1 MEGKLAPEPT
11 NHHNRNNL
19 QGPSGDSDQSAPG
32 PPVSTTLSSG
42 PHMVFSPPTPLGR
55 RKRASVTCS
64 TSRRNPQR
72 TAARGRKKP
81 DQTTRGPGR
90 DANEARPVRER
101 ITPERAGARAEA
113 GSRATFA
120 CRGRGGGPGSARSRT
135 AAAGRGRR
143 AARAAPPAPWPAT
156 GLRCANMAPTK
167 VREQM
172 RSTIT
177 MGLVA
182 VLATLSAGQAAA
194 QAPPGGQDAGDRIE
208 ADGGLLIDRIDPSVS
223 GRSGAGAPASTSWAW
238 DCWRRAAR
246 WASRSRAG
254 SSTRAPSAWR
264 SPPSGW
270 PRSSSR

>member
-1 MEGKLAPEPT
+1 MGSVARPRPPPCRPPLSSDPHAAALLVAPSPRIAHGAGDNYT
-11 NHHNRNNL
+11 AHH
-19 QGPSGDSDQSAPG
+19 DEASALDRVPATVTG
-32 PPVSTTLSSG
+32 SHANGGIGSVRPRPPVSTTLSSG

-143 AARAAPPAPWPAT
+143 AARAARPAPWPAT

-167 VREQM
+167 D
-172 RSTIT
+172 
-177 MGLVA
+177 GNKC
-182 VLATLSAGQAAA
+182 ATPSRWVWWPSSPRC
-194 QAPPGGQDAGDRIE
+194 PPGR
-208 ADGGLLIDRIDPSVS
+208 R
-223 GRSGAGAPASTSWAW
+223 RRRR
-238 DCWRRAAR
+238 RRAGRTPAT
-246 WASRSRAG
+246 G
-254 SSTRAPSAWR
+254 SKPTEAC
-264 SPPSGW
+264 
-270 PRSSSR
+270 